1 MRREVRARECVR
13 RERMEEGVQ
22 MCAVVGTPASDQRRG
37 CMRAPS
43 QHAFCSEWAAAQA
56 VRVARTHMRQESSLA
71 SAEHSIMFAPTP
83 RESI

>member
-1 MRREVRARECVR
+1 
-13 RERMEEGVQ
+13 
-22 MCAVVGTPASDQRRG
+22 
-37 CMRAPS
+37 MRAPS